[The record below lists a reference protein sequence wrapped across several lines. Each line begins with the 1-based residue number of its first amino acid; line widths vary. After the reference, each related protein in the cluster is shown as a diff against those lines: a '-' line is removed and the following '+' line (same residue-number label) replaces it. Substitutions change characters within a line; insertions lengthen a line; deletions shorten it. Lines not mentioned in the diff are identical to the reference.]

1 MEIKSK
7 RSSQGFS
14 RSEERA
20 WGSSLSRLLRYL
32 LSLIGSRRLLVSASL
47 ILFTLF
53 FISLSINFTG
63 STGSMLL
70 RLVAHPFI
78 SLVSLILAVDLM
90 VLSRITQVT
99 SVKEIRLPAGR
110 KTYAVLVTVFLL
122 YAVLVYMEILLAGHT
137 LYAPILLAF
146 SVVFYVIL
154 SEAYS
159 IGEGTASTCL
169 PLLLAILITAHY
181 IAFPPSFGNDTW
193 RDIMW
198 SEETLRTGY
207 FTESR
212 ITHLA
217 YPVPVVVL
225 LYSMTSLIGGFATVD
240 SSVIVGLLYLFILGV
255 VLITMLRR
263 IHGNAERA
271 VFAVL
276 LLLIYST
283 PLITLWGVWF
293 IPQSLTLVFMALL
306 LMSINLK
313 HHSWMAQVILAI
325 ALVLSH
331 AGVALYTLIYLAFLS
346 IFMGKTG
353 DLRKHLLL
361 ISIVYISY
369 VLYTSVQYAVIPG
382 VKSYLDYLLTVP
394 LGREVSQVQAPV
406 EIGVLNRLFPWI
418 PVALALTF
426 GVNTLYAN
434 SLKQGK
440 SSEWEVLTVL
450 FSTVTLVVGYAL
462 TIINPGSTADRY
474 IGLSAVFLLILSSY
488 SGVKILKA
496 RRLSKGLLYGLVA
509 LSISSLAFSGTFTP
523 LNPITL
529 NPSSYSVYG
538 LPTHADAEIIHSIVG
553 KIDPSNQLTIYTDWR
568 TGLLYIHDSL
578 REYYVSIHSSLW
590 SITLGNLKLQLFGS
604 YGYKY
609 TGDLSFMH
617 SNSILV
623 LRVTSFTM
631 VESWG
636 KLRPELNYQCF
647 NISKTLDSGGVTIY
661 AS

>member
-1 MEIKSK
+1 L
-7 RSSQGFS
+7 RFS

-20 WGSSLSRLLRYL
+20 RGSGLSRLPRYL

-47 ILFTLF
+47 ILFMLF

-63 STGSMLL
+63 STGSTGSMLL
-70 RLVAHPFI
+70 RLVANPYI
-78 SLVSLILAVDLM
+78 SLASPILAVDLM
-90 VLSRITQVT
+90 VISRITQVT
-99 SVKEIRLPAGR
+99 SVEEALLPAGR
-110 KTYAVLVTVFLL
+110 RTYALLVAVSLL
-122 YAVLVYMEILLAGHT
+122 YTVIVYAEILLLGHT
-137 LYAPILLAF
+137 FYAPVLLAF
-146 SVVFYVIL
+146 STAFYVFI
-154 SEAYS
+154 SEAYG
-159 IGEGTASTCL
+159 IRKEVTSTYL

-193 RDIMW
+193 RDITW

-225 LYSMTSLIGGFATVD
+225 LYSMTSLIGGFVAVD
-240 SSVIVGLLYLFILGV
+240 SSVIIGLLYLFILGV

-263 IHGNAERA
+263 IHGDTVRA
-271 VFAVL
+271 VLAVL

-283 PLITLWGVWF
+283 PMITLWSVGF
-293 IPQSLTLVFMALL
+293 IPQSLALVFMALL

-331 AGVALYTLIYLAFLS
+331 PGVALYMLIYLAFLS

-353 DLRKHLLL
+353 DLRKPLLL
-361 ISIVYISY
+361 IPIIYVSYI
-369 VLYTSVQYAVIPG
+369 LYTSVQYMVVPG
-382 VKSYLDYLLTVP
+382 VKSYLDYLLTV
-394 LGREVSQVQAPV
+394 LSGREVSQVQAPA
-406 EIGVLNRLFPWI
+406 EMGVLNRLFPWI

-440 SSEWEVLTVL
+440 NSEWEVLTVL
-450 FSTVTLVVGYAL
+450 FSTVTLAVGYAL
-462 TIINPGSTADRY
+462 TIINPNSTADRY
-474 IGLSAVFLLILSSY
+474 IGLPAIFLLILSSY
-488 SGVKILKA
+488 SGVKVLKA
-496 RRLSKGLLYGLVA
+496 RRLSKGLLYGLAA

-538 LPTHADAEIIHSIVG
+538 LPTYADTEIIHSIIG
-553 KIDPSNQLTIYTDWR
+553 KVDPSSRLTIYMDWR

-578 REYYVSIHSSLW
+578 QEYDVSIHSSSW
-590 SITLGNLKLQLFGS
+590 SITLGNLEIQLFGS

-609 TGDLSFMH
+609 D
-617 SNSILV
+617 
-623 LRVTSFTM
+623 
-631 VESWG
+631 G
-636 KLRPELNYQCF
+636 KLRIGSLILFRETSIGMVECWGKSMPSFISDSSLNSIYSSSVVA
-647 NISKTLDSGGVTIY
+647 IYGVW
-661 AS
+661 